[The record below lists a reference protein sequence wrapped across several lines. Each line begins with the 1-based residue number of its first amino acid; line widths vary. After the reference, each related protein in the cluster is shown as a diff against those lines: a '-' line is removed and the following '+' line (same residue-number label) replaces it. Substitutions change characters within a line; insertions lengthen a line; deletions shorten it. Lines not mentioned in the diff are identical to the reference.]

1 MSHSTLSADDLAT
14 CAQVRAACAC
24 GALRRAARLI
34 TQRYDHAIAPSGLK
48 ITQLPILVGLA
59 AHGPVPLTPLA
70 EALALDRTTLTRN
83 LKVLEEREFVTMR
96 PDESDARVRLAAI
109 TDEGAAALSLAL
121 ARWKEV
127 HGAVL
132 EEFGEPRLKS
142 LYGELSFLTEAA
154 AG

>member
-1 MSHSTLSADDLAT
+1 MAGKLSAADLEA

-24 GALRRAARLI
+24 EALRRAARLI
-34 TQRYDHAIAPSGLK
+34 TQRYDHAIAPSGIK
-48 ITQLPILVGLA
+48 VTQLPILVALG

-70 EALALDRTTLTRN
+70 EVLALERTTLTRN
-83 LKVLEEREFVTMR
+83 LKVLEERGFATLR

-109 TDEGAAALSLAL
+109 TDEGAQALSQALAL
-121 ARWKEV
+121 WKDV

-132 EEFGEPRLKS
+132 EQFSEARLHE
-142 LYGELSFLTEAA
+142 LYGELSVLTEVA

>member
-1 MSHSTLSADDLAT
+1 MAHATLDADDLAT

-34 TQRYDHAIAPSGLK
+34 TQRYDHAIAASGLK
-48 ITQLPILVGLA
+48 ITQLPILVGLG

-70 EALALDRTTLTRN
+70 NVLALDRTTLTRN
-83 LKVLEEREFVTMR
+83 LKVLEERGFVTVR
-96 PDESDARVRLAAI
+96 PHESDARVRLAAI
-109 TDEGAAALSLAL
+109 TDEGAAALSDAL
-121 ARWKEV
+121 ARWRAV

-132 EEFGEPRLKS
+132 EEFGESRLMS
-142 LYGELSFLTEAA
+142 LYGELSLLTEAA